1 MFAEGCQ
8 VPDSDRVRQRIS
20 DDIGIDRLP
29 PAADQSPV
37 PGPRYKWIALSNTT
51 LGLLMATVNGSIV
64 LIALPEIFRG
74 IDINPLSPGNTSY
87 LLWMMMG
94 FLVVTAVLVVTF
106 GRLGDMY
113 GRVRMYNLGFAI
125 FTVSSILLAVTWM
138 HGTAAALWLIGWRIV
153 QGVGGAFLFANSTAI
168 LTDAFPARQRGLALG
183 INVVAGISGTFLGLL
198 LGGLLAP
205 ISWHCVFLVSVPFGV
220 LGTFWAYT
228 SLQDS
233 GVRRRTTMDWWGNI
247 TFAVGLIA
255 LLVGITYG
263 IQPYGGHTMGWTNPW
278 VLAAVIGGVVTLVVF
293 TIIESTVVEPLFHLS
308 LFRIRSF
315 SAGNVANLLASLGRG
330 GLQFVLLIW
339 LQGIWLPQHG
349 YSFTDTPLWAGIY
362 LVPLTVGFLVA
373 APIAGVLSDR
383 FGARMF
389 TVGGLAI
396 VIVSFALFMSIPVNF
411 SYPVFALILLVNGVG
426 TGLFSSPN
434 RADVMNGLPANTR
447 GVGAGMA
454 ATFQNAAFV
463 LSIGLS
469 FTLIVIGL
477 SRSLPSTML
486 NGLVDQGVPAST
498 AQAASALPP
507 IGVLF
512 SAFLGYNPMEQILG
526 PQTLSALPDSGAYV
540 TGRAFFPNLISG
552 PFSDGLVAAFVF
564 SITMLLIALVASF
577 MAGPGRRAQPG
588 LDDAEMAGVHPQD
601 SDAGAGLIPARRSQD
616 TAASGHSR

>member
-1 MFAEGCQ
+1 MEGGE
-8 VPDSDRVRQRIS
+8 VRDSGCMDQQIS
-20 DDIGIDRLP
+20 DNMRTIRPSAMDNRPITL
-29 PAADQSPV
+29 
-37 PGPRYKWIALSNTT
+37 GPHYKWIALSNTT
-51 LGLLMATVNGSIV
+51 LGMLMATINASIV
-64 LIALPEIFRG
+64 LIALPDIFHG
-74 IDINPLSPGNTSY
+74 IDINPLSPGNISY

-125 FTVSSILLAVTWM
+125 FAASSILLAATWM
-138 HGTAAALWLIGWRIV
+138 HGSTAALWLIGWRII
-153 QGVGGAFLFANSTAI
+153 QGVGGAFLVANSTAI
-168 LTDAFPARQRGLALG
+168 LTDAFPTRQRGLALG
-183 INVVAGISGTFLGLL
+183 INVVAGIAGTFLGLL

-205 ISWHCVFLVSVPFGV
+205 INWHYVFLVSVPFGV
-220 LGTFWAYT
+220 FGTFWAYAK
-228 SLQDS
+228 LRDN
-233 GVRRRTTMDWWGNI
+233 GVRRRTAMDWWGNM
-247 TFAVGLIA
+247 TFAGGLIA

-263 IQPYGGHTMGWTNPW
+263 IQPYGGRTMGWTNPW
-278 VLAAVIGGVVTLVVF
+278 VLAAVIGGVLLLAAFAV
-293 TIIESTVVEPLFHLS
+293 IESKVAEPLFNLE

-349 YSFTDTPLWAGIY
+349 YGFAETPLWAGIY
-362 LVPLTVGFLVA
+362 LIPLTVGFLVA
-373 APIAGVLSDR
+373 APLAGVLSDR

-389 TVGGLAI
+389 TMAGLAI
-396 VIVSFALFMSIPVNF
+396 VIVSFVLFMVIPVNF
-411 SYPVFALILLVNGVG
+411 PYPIFALILLINGLG

-463 LSIGLS
+463 LSIGFS

-477 SRSLPSTML
+477 SRSLPSTMF
-486 NGLVDQGVPAST
+486 NGLVDQGVPVPVARTVST
-498 AQAASALPP
+498 LPP

-512 SAFLGYNPMEQILG
+512 SAFLGYNPMEQLLG

-552 PFSDGLVAAFVF
+552 PFSDGLAATFAF
-564 SITMLLIALVASF
+564 SIVMLLIALLASF
-577 MAGPGRRAQPG
+577 IAGSAGGTKSRLGAAEEVGGRLA
-588 LDDAEMAGVHPQD
+588 DT
-601 SDAGAGLIPARRSQD
+601 GAGLIPAHRAEGSR
-616 TAASGHSR
+616 TSGQAR